1 MIKKIASSGVLFF
14 IVGLTAAFFMLSQ
27 AVLQAEDR
35 PSTAEKEKISSEAV
49 LSGDGLAFAFIAAMG
64 AVGLSCLASSYA
76 LGRIGSAALGA
87 MSEKPEL
94 GGRALIFLGLAEGI
108 AIYGLIVAIMIL
120 TKI

>member
-1 MIKKIASSGVLFF
+1 MAKRMASSGILLF
-14 IVGLTAAFFMLSQ
+14 IVGLTAVFFMFSQ
-27 AVLQAEDR
+27 VELQAQDR
-35 PSTAEKEKISSEAV
+35 PSTAEKEKIASEAV
-49 LSGDGLAFAFIAAMG
+49 LAGDGLAFAFIAAMG

>member
-27 AVLQAEDR
+27 AELHAEDR

>member
-1 MIKKIASSGVLFF
+1 MAKRMASSGVLLF
-14 IVGLTAAFFMLSQ
+14 IVGLTAVFFMLSQ
-27 AVLQAEDR
+27 VELQAEGR
-35 PSTAEKEKISSEAV
+35 PSTAEKEKIASEAV
-49 LSGDGLAFAFIAAMG
+49 LAGDALAFAFIAAMG

>member
-1 MIKKIASSGVLFF
+1 MIKRIASSGVLLF
-14 IVGLTAAFFMLSQ
+14 IAGLIAAFFMLSQ
-27 AVLQAEDR
+27 AELRAEDR
-35 PSTAEKEKISSEAV
+35 PSTAEKEEITSEGV
-49 LSGDGLAFAFIAAMG
+49 SSGDGVAFAYIAAMG

-108 AIYGLIVAIMIL
+108 AIYGLIVAIMVL